1 MKKSNLKSAPRRA
14 HRRAYRTSRHPETHL
29 SANFDSTS
37 APAGLAPSRW
47 GAFGH
52 SAFTAIWMSSVVANV
67 GIAMFDTGSGWLM
80 TSLNADPMAVSMVQV
95 VTTLPMFLFT
105 LPAGALADIIDP
117 RRLLIAVEIVVTI
130 FAAIFAAAVS
140 LGLATP
146 SALLLTAFLLGA
158 GGALTAPAWSAIT
171 PLLVPRPELDSA
183 TAANSVGYN
192 FSRAVGPALGGVAI
206 AASGIASPF
215 WAFAVANLAI
225 IAALLWWR
233 PKRKCSESLPTER
246 LTSAVRTGLRYA
258 ANSRHLRATLMRA
271 LAFFP
276 FASAYWALLP
286 LVARDQM
293 NNGPEVY
300 GLLLGAIGLGAI
312 LGSFTIGWLK
322 AKFGPDRLGAIGSL
336 GTALALLLFGL
347 ARAPAVAFCASVA
360 AGAFW
365 TIALATLYVSAQVA
379 LPDWVRGRGLAV
391 FLTVYF
397 GGMTAGSAIWGHI
410 AGMESLSTA
419 LFIAAAGAVIAV
431 PLTWRW
437 KLQTAA
443 GLDLTPSMHW
453 RAPVFKQRV
462 ENDRGP
468 VLVSVE
474 YRIDLKDPT
483 AFLAAIEEMGF
494 ERKRDGAYAW
504 GVFED
509 PAEPGRFV
517 ETFLIESWLELR
529 HLRERVTNAD
539 RMLEDQIRGLLAE
552 PPKVTFLVASE
563 RPHRS
568 QRKKAIKQ
576 IEAPLATAAE

>member
-1 MKKSNLKSAPRRA
+1 
-14 HRRAYRTSRHPETHL
+14 L
-29 SANFDSTS
+29 SANLDS
-37 APAGLAPSRW
+37 APPAAAEPSRW
-47 GAFGH
+47 GAF
-52 SAFTAIWMSSVVANV
+52 SQPAFTTIWLASIVANIGV
-67 GIAMFDTGSGWLM
+67 AMFDTGSGWLM
-80 TSLNADPMAVSMVQV
+80 TSLNATPMAVSMVQV

-117 RRLLIAVEIVVTI
+117 RRLLILVEIIVTI

-140 LGLATP
+140 LQLATP
-146 SALLLTAFLLGA
+146 AALLLTAFLLGA

-171 PLLVPRPELDSA
+171 PLLAAREELDNA

-192 FSRAVGPALGGVAI
+192 LSRAVGPALGGLII
-206 AASGIASPF
+206 ATSGIASPF
-215 WAFAVANLAI
+215 WAFAAGNLVI

-233 PKRKCSESLPTER
+233 PKPKCSQSLPAER
-246 LTSAVRTGLRYA
+246 LTSAVRTGIRYA
-258 ANSRHLRATLMRA
+258 ANSWHLRATLMRA

-286 LVARDQM
+286 LVARHQM
-293 NNGPEVY
+293 HNGPEVY

-312 LGSFTIGWLK
+312 IGSLTLGWLK
-322 AKFGPDRLGAIGSL
+322 AAFGPDGLGAVGTIA
-336 GTALALLLFGL
+336 TALALVLFGL
-347 ARAPAVAFCASVA
+347 AHESALAFCAAVL
-360 AGAFW
+360 AGGSW
-365 TIALATLYVSAQVA
+365 TIVLATLYVSAQVA

-397 GGMTAGSAIWGHI
+397 GAMTAGSALWGHL

-419 LFIAAAGAVIAV
+419 LFIAAAGAVIGI

-453 RAPVFKQRV
+453 RAPAFKLKV
-462 ENDRGP
+462 ENDQGP
-468 VLVSVE
+468 VLVTVE
-474 YRIDLKDPT
+474 YRIDTEARP
-483 AFLAAIEEMGF
+483 AFLAAIEEMGY
-494 ERKRDGAYAW
+494 ERKRDGAFAW

-509 PAEPGRFV
+509 PVDPGRFV

-539 RMLEDQIRGLLAE
+539 RLLEDEVRKLLLE
-552 PPKVTFLVASE
+552 PPKVGFLVAAD
-563 RPHRS
+563 RPRRS
-568 QRKKAIKQ
+568 RKTRLPAQ
-576 IEAPLATAAE
+576 IPPPLAAAAE

>member
-1 MKKSNLKSAPRRA
+1 
-14 HRRAYRTSRHPETHL
+14 L
-29 SANFDSTS
+29 STDVNTT
-37 APAGLAPSRW
+37 APAGGVASSPW
-47 GAFGH
+47 GAFSQ
-52 SAFTAIWMSSVVANV
+52 SAFTVIWTSSIVANIGV
-67 GIAMFDTGSGWLM
+67 AMFDTGSGWLM
-80 TSLNADPMAVSMVQV
+80 TNLNATPMAVSMVQV

-117 RRLLIAVEIVVTI
+117 RRLLIFVEIIVTI
-130 FAAIFAAAVS
+130 LAAIFATVVS
-140 LGLATP
+140 LQLATP
-146 SALLLTAFLLGA
+146 TALLLTAFLLGV

-171 PLLVPRPELDSA
+171 PLLVPRDDLDNA

-192 FSRAVGPALGGVAI
+192 LSRAVGPALGGVVI
-206 AASGIASPF
+206 AGFGIASPF
-215 WAFAVANLAI
+215 WAFAAGNLVI
-225 IAALLWWR
+225 IVGLLWWR
-233 PKRKCSESLPTER
+233 PKRKCSQSLPAER

-286 LVARDQM
+286 LLARQQM

-300 GLLLGAIGLGAI
+300 GALLGAIGLGAI
-312 LGSFTIGWLK
+312 IGSLTLGWLK
-322 AKFGPDRLGAIGSL
+322 AAFGPDGLGAVGTL
-336 GTALALLLFGL
+336 GTALALVLFGL
-347 ARAPAVAFCASVA
+347 AREPALAFCAAVVA
-360 AGAFW
+360 GGSW
-365 TIALATLYVSAQVA
+365 TIVLATLYVSAQVA

-397 GGMTAGSAIWGHI
+397 GAMTAGSAIWGRI
-410 AGMESLSTA
+410 AGMEGVSMA
-419 LFIAAAGAVIAV
+419 LLIAAAGAVVAV

-453 RAPVFKQRV
+453 RAPVFKQVV

-468 VLVSVE
+468 VLVTVE
-474 YRIDLKDPT
+474 YRIDPKDRV
-483 AFLAAIEEMGF
+483 AFLAAIEEMGY
-494 ERKRDGAYAW
+494 ERKRDGAFAW

-509 PAEPGRFV
+509 PADTGRFV

-539 RMLEDQIRGLLAE
+539 RMLEEEIRQLLAS
-552 PPKVTFLVASE
+552 PPNVGFLVASD
-563 RPHRS
+563 RPHRAS
-568 QRKKAIKQ
+568 RRRAPEQ
-576 IEAPLATAAE
+576 IAAPVAPAEAAE